1 MDTKKLIPY
10 SVYIP
15 DDLYQKLKLLAKERK
30 ASMLI
35 RDAISM
41 ALDGNDAYTSGY
53 NKAIKDAAKVVY
65 DNSEAQMIAIKG
77 KDLGSILTEQI
88 ESLEIKWTIKIK
100 SIYATY

>member
-1 MDTKKLIPY
+1 MDTTKLSPY

-88 ESLEIKWTIKIK
+88 ESLEIK
-100 SIYATY
+100 

>member
-15 DDLYQKLKLLAKERK
+15 ANLYKKLKLLAKERK
-30 ASMLI
+30 ASELI

-88 ESLEIKWTIKIK
+88 ELLEIKK
-100 SIYATY
+100 

>member
-15 DDLYQKLKLLAKERK
+15 DSLYKKLKLLAKDRK
-30 ASMLI
+30 ASVLI

-53 NKAIKDAAKVVY
+53 NKAVKDASNVIY
-65 DNSEAQMIAIKG
+65 NNPEAQMIAIKG

-88 ESLEIKWTIKIK
+88 ELLEIKK
-100 SIYATY
+100 

>member
-15 DDLYQKLKLLAKERK
+15 DSLYKKLKLLAKDRK
-30 ASMLI
+30 ASVLI

-65 DNSEAQMIAIKG
+65 DSPEAQMIAVKG

-88 ESLEIKWTIKIK
+88 ESLEIKK
-100 SIYATY
+100 